1 MAKARK
7 LPSGSWRVLVYEGK
21 DETGKRKYA
30 SVTAPTKREAE
41 KLAALQSIQKNNT
54 PGITIGEAIDRY
66 IQAKEA
72 ILSPKTIREYKAI
85 RKRVFQGI
93 MGLQI
98 KDLTNERMQIA
109 VNQYAATVSA
119 KTVKNAVGLVTA
131 SLALFAPDFRVRV
144 SFPRASKTPLS
155 IPQETQIKALIED
168 AKEPLKTAILLATA
182 LGLRRSEI
190 CALTWAD
197 LDTKKKK
204 LAVNKAIVMTPEGG
218 WHVKGTKTE
227 SGTRTLDVP
236 PFLMDHLKQL
246 PRDGERIIQVTPD
259 SITYRFITLRKKHGL
274 DIRFHDLRHYYASL
288 LLALGIPDKYAMQR
302 MGHATTYMLK
312 NVYQH
317 LMQDK
322 QQEVTDAINQ
332 ALTDRFNPS

>member
-7 LPSGSWRVLVYEGK
+7 LPSGNWHCRPYLGK
-21 DETGKRKYA
+21 DENGKHIYG
-30 SVTAPTKREAE
+30 SVTAPTKKQAE
-41 KLAALQSIQKNNT
+41 HEAALLTIQKDKT
-54 PGITIGEAIDRY
+54 PEITVGEAVNRY
-66 IQAKEA
+66 IEAKEV

-109 VNQYAATVSA
+109 VNQYAATVSS

-131 SLALFAPDFRVRV
+131 SLALFAPDFRLRV
-144 SFPRASKTPLS
+144 SFPRASKAPLS
-155 IPQETQIKALIED
+155 VPQESQIKALIEG
-168 AKEPLKTAILLATA
+168 AREPLKTAILLAAA

-204 LAVNKAIVMTPEGG
+204 LTVNKAIVMTPEGG
-218 WHVKGTKTE
+218 WQTKGTKTE

-246 PRDGERIIQVTPD
+246 PREGERIIQVTPD
-259 SITYRFITLRKKHGL
+259 GITYRFITLRKKHGL

-302 MGHATTYMLK
+302 MGHATPNMLK

-322 QQEVTDAINQ
+322 QQEVTNAINQ
-332 ALTDRFNPS
+332 ALADRFN